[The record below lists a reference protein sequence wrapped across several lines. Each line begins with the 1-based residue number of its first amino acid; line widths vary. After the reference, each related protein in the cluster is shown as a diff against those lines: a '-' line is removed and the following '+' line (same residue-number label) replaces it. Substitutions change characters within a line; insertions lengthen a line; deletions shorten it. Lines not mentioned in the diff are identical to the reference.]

1 MSEKSTKALT
11 SKERKQELLTT
22 ALGKV
27 GVLCVGVTDYLP
39 TAGFPK
45 LKKCANDAMQVQL
58 AFRETPQLNADPAF
72 IRHLTSEM
80 TGTPPSKGL
89 IIHHLKELAAGAKAD
104 DRILFYFSG
113 HGHRIPGNDD
123 FFLVPQDAYDDSDPA
138 ALLSLKQVT
147 DILLESYAKQKIV
160 ILDACLSGPTL
171 LGKKLKVAV
180 SDKFLAEYMQK
191 TKGVAFLSSSEPD
204 QASYEKSNHP
214 KLSLFTSILVPALR
228 GEADA
233 LDGHFLTLPSL
244 FDYVS
249 VEVQRAAISLH
260 LRQVPTLQDTS
271 TGVIVLGDFRAFL
284 IPSGPVDFKK
294 HPITSLVLKDSQGE
308 STSSILTS
316 WRDRRLTVEQLEYA
330 ANRALAE
337 YLEAD
342 FGRFR
347 SSLRKQLGFSASEI
361 DSEDERLIF
370 PGGTLSYTFKG
381 ETKDSGLLLREL
393 SLDADWFDKPERL
406 KSLMKILDFDCDE
419 FVWELG
425 VTLEPLKQIASL
437 EAKGWESISETKS
450 VVKFRKTGVKMT
462 VEARRITFEG
472 LNVLGMLEAGAE
484 SNSVAAL
491 VGDTLQ
497 LLPAKASK

>member
-1 MSEKSTKALT
+1 MSTKSTKTLT
-11 SKERKQELLTT
+11 SKERKQELLAN

-27 GVLCVGVTDYLP
+27 GVLCVGVTEYLP

-45 LKKCANDAMQVQL
+45 LKKCSNDALQVQL
-58 AFRETPQLNADPAF
+58 AFRETPQLYADPAF

-80 TGTPPSKGL
+80 TTTPPSKGL

-138 ALLSLKQVT
+138 ALLSLKLVT
-147 DILLESYAKQKIV
+147 DILLSSEAKQKIV

-171 LGKKLKVAV
+171 LGKKLRAAV

-214 KLSLFTSILVPALR
+214 KLSLFTSILIPALR
-228 GEADA
+228 GEAGA
-233 LDGHFLTLPSL
+233 LDGQFLTLASL
-244 FDYVS
+244 FAFVS
-249 VEVQRAAISLH
+249 VGVQRAAKSLH
-260 LRQVPTLQDTS
+260 IQQAPTLQDTS
-271 TGVIVLGDFRAFL
+271 SGVMILGDFRAFL
-284 IPSGPVDFKK
+284 IPSGSVDFKK
-294 HPITSLVLKDSQGE
+294 HPILSLVLKDTQQE
-308 STSSILTS
+308 YTSNILTS
-316 WRDRRLTVEQLEYA
+316 WRNRSLTVEQLEYA
-330 ANRALAE
+330 ANSALPE

-347 SSLRKQLGFSASEI
+347 SSLRKKLGFSVSEI
-361 DSEDERLIF
+361 DSDDKRLVF
-370 PGGTLSYTFKG
+370 PGGRLSYSFEG
-381 ETKDSGLLLREL
+381 ETKDSGVLHREL
-393 SLDADWFDKPERL
+393 SLDADWFDKPDRL
-406 KSLMKILDFDCDE
+406 KALIEIFGMDPDE

-425 VTLEPLKQIASL
+425 VTLEPLKQVSSL
-437 EAKGWESISETKS
+437 EAKEWETTSETKEL
-450 VVKFRKTGVKMT
+450 VTFKKYGVTMQ
-462 VEARRITFEG
+462 VEPRLITFEG
-472 LNVLGMLEAGAE
+472 IDVLEMLEGE
-484 SNSVAAL
+484 TDDDTVTNL

-497 LLPAKASK
+497 LLPSKTSK